1 MSRIVAIVGRP
12 NVGKSRLFNRLTRSR
27 ISIVHDQPG
36 VTRDVV
42 SAQVKEGGYTLLDT
56 GGLGLKGGD
65 SPAELTA
72 ASERQVDFAME
83 SADIILFVID
93 GLAPVTSLDA
103 KIATMLRRDKRNVIL
118 VLNKADFNDDKIDL
132 GEVYRLGFGEPIRFS
147 AEHGRGEADLRELI
161 AKRLGALDTPVAS
174 QAVATYAAGE
184 HPNSGEPFADDE
196 DTQSDSD
203 AAIDADAEN
212 EGDATK
218 GSRSVKMGGGKG
230 PTPERPLCVCFIGRP
245 NVGKSSL
252 SNRLLGSDRLIVSE
266 VPGTTRDA
274 VEIPFV
280 FLGRNRQEYPFRL
293 IDTAGIKAQTKLA
306 SPVEYFARLRSLD
319 AIQRCDVVFLVLDA
333 IDGVTSQD
341 KAIAGEAIKER
352 KPVIII
358 VNKWDVVRDAFKR
371 KMEPDCAPEAA
382 LHGYKTER
390 EYRLKYERSLR
401 SSLFFTPGAP
411 VLFVSAMSGYEVDRM
426 LNAAV
431 QLNRTLDKKLPT
443 GRLNALLGYLCD
455 RNPPPAIGG
464 KRFRVYYATHTTHRP
479 FRIKLFC
486 NREDR
491 LSEQYRRYL
500 EAGMV
505 KEFGLDG
512 CPVYFDLVGK
522 PKHEPGTAY
531 SGKAALEANRRA
543 EEERPAYVPKW
554 KIREVREDAGMGEAF
569 KYEVIDD

>member
-42 SAQVKEGGYTLLDT
+42 SAEVKDGGYTLLDT

-83 SADIILFVID
+83 SADLILFVID
-93 GLAPVTSLDA
+93 GLSPVTSLDA
-103 KIATMLRRDKRNVIL
+103 KIASMLRRDKRNVIL
-118 VLNKADFNDDKIDL
+118 VLNKADFNDDKVDL

-147 AEHGRGEADLRELI
+147 AEHGRGEADLRGII
-161 AKRLGALDTPVAS
+161 AKRLDGLDGPANAP
-174 QAVATYAAGE
+174 AVATYAAGE
-184 HPNSGEPFADDE
+184 YPTSGEPIIE
-196 DTQSDSD
+196 E
-203 AAIDADAEN
+203 DADA
-212 EGDATK
+212 DS
-218 GSRSVKMGGGKG
+218 GSADGAANVSVKKG
-230 PTPERPLCVCFIGRP
+230 PTPDKPLCVCFIGRP

-252 SNRLLGSDRLIVSE
+252 SNRLLGSDRLIVSD

-280 FLGRNRQEYPFRL
+280 FLGRNRKEYPFRL

-306 SPVEYFARLRSLD
+306 SPVEYFSRLRSLD

-371 KMEPDCAPEAA
+371 KLEPDCAPEAA

-464 KRFRVYYATHTTHRP
+464 KRFRVYYATQVSHRP
-479 FRIKLFC
+479 FRVKLFC
-486 NREDR
+486 NREDK

-522 PKHEPGTAY
+522 AKHEPGTPY
-531 SGKAALEANRRA
+531 SGKAALEAKRREEA
-543 EEERPAYVPKW
+543 EGERPVYVPKW
-554 KIREVREDAGMGEAF
+554 KIREIREEAGMGEAF
-569 KYEVIDD
+569 QYEVIDD